1 MALSIQRDFN
11 GPDWP
16 AGLIT
21 VAASGTPVNIMS
33 VLDPT
38 NLWAPG
44 ASAVTSPEYAP
55 RVFEIS
61 FTAVKS
67 VAPVVLNTGAIY
79 IVRAG
84 AAGGSGNKTDSG
96 SIVAI
101 LQPGVATALQTFVLR
116 AAPFNR
122 DIYNPY
128 RYFIDA
134 DTNADG
140 CLVTF
145 SVQ

>member
-1 MALSIQRDFN
+1 MANSVMRDRQ

-16 AGLIT
+16 AGIIT
-21 VAASGTPVNIMS
+21 VATSGTPVNIMS
-33 VLDPT
+33 LLDPG
-38 NLWAPG
+38 NVNAPG
-44 ASAVTSPEYAP
+44 SSAATSDEYAP
-55 RVFEIS
+55 RVFEIT

-67 VAPVVLNTGAIY
+67 VGPVVLNTGAIY

-84 AAGGSGNKTDSG
+84 AAGGSGNKSDIG
-96 SIVAI
+96 AIVAI
-101 LQPGVATALQTFVLR
+101 LQPGVATALQTFTLR

-134 DTNADG
+134 DTNGDG
-140 CLVTF
+140 CLVLLN
-145 SVQ
+145 VQ